1 MLQSCSVLF
10 LVQRRGGGRGKLIL
24 RTMRFGG
31 LVVFDDVMQVFLRH
45 HGSPLR
51 SLPNAR
57 MKKPLYKQKPG
68 NGGVA
73 ELLKELWNAAVAL
86 RGNIEPADYKRYVLP
101 LIFLRFLSLRYEKRR
116 SEIDAEIADP
126 KSDLHTTDKQLILTL
141 REDSDL
147 YASKQVFLAPEEA
160 RWDNIIKIARA
171 DDVKLR
177 LDNILALLEKTFP
190 KLKGLLPPI
199 YAGSNLDKENIAGL
213 INLFSKDIFRF
224 EAGGIDKLG
233 RVYEYFIGEFASSE
247 GKRGG
252 EYFTP
257 ESIVKLLVAMLEP
270 TEGRVFDPCC
280 GSGGMFVQSDHF
292 AQHSGKLAFCGQEA
306 KDFTYRL
313 CRLNLF
319 IHGLDGDIRL
329 GSSYDNDQ
337 HADLKADYILAN
349 PPFNDGAKGDKG
361 WGADRIDPK
370 DARLRLPSQLS
381 TLNSQLSGPQP
392 LSVRNAN
399 TMWMLHFLS
408 HLKDPTAR
416 EAGGTAGFVMAT
428 GELSNSEVARLAVR
442 RALVEGGLV
451 DCVVTL
457 TGQLFANTQ
466 IPCALWFLSKNR
478 GGGKGTGNPGGFRKR
493 TGEVLFNLKT

>member
-1 MLQSCSVLF
+1 
-10 LVQRRGGGRGKLIL
+10 
-24 RTMRFGG
+24 
-31 LVVFDDVMQVFLRH
+31 
-45 HGSPLR
+45 
-51 SLPNAR
+51 
-57 MKKPLYKQKPG
+57 MKKPLYQQKTG
-68 NGGVA
+68 NGGTA

-126 KSDLHTTDKQLILTL
+126 QSDLHTTDAQLALTL
-141 REDSDL
+141 REDPDL

-160 RWDNIIKIARA
+160 RWDSIIKIARS

-177 LDNILALLEKTFP
+177 LDNILALLETTFP
-190 KLKGLLPPI
+190 KLKGLLPAI

-224 EAGGIDKLG
+224 ETGGIDRLG
-233 RVYEYFIGEFASSE
+233 QVYEYFIGEFASSE

-270 TEGRVFDPCC
+270 VEGKVFDPCC

-292 AQHSGKLAFCGQEA
+292 AHHSGKLSFCGQEA

-329 GSSYDNDQ
+329 GSSYGNDQ
-337 HADLKADYILAN
+337 HSNLKADYILAN
-349 PPFNDGAKGDKG
+349 PPFNDGAKGEKG
-361 WGADRIDPK
+361 WGASLISDK
-370 DARLRLPSQLS
+370 DARLTLPG
-381 TLNSQLSGPQP
+381 TAGPQP

-399 TMWMLHFLS
+399 TMHRRRLS
-408 HLKDPTAR
+408 A
-416 EAGGTAGFVMAT
+416 V
-428 GELSNSEVARLAVR
+428 SEDR
-442 RALVEGGLV
+442 RARRRAGLLRRGDGGEDPGVRLRAHSRP
-451 DCVVTL
+451 L
-457 TGQLFANTQ
+457 RRRERRR
-466 IPCALWFLSKNR
+466 R
-478 GGGKGTGNPGGFRKR
+478 GG
-493 TGEVLFNLKT
+493 